1 MKSMGIVRRIDELG
15 RVVIPREL
23 RRTLDI
29 KDNDPVEIFTEEDGN
44 IVLRKYQPGCI
55 CCNRLDNLKQ
65 LPNGFGICADCLSQI
80 K

>member
-1 MKSMGIVRRIDELG
+1 MKSMGIVRRVDELG

-29 KDNDPVEIFTEEDGN
+29 KDNDPVEIFTGEDGA
-44 IVLRKYQPGCI
+44 IILKKYQPGCI
-55 CCNRLDNLKQ
+55 CCNSLDNLKQ
-65 LPNGFGICADCLSQI
+65 LPNGDFMCADCFNQI